1 TDFSARPFNWSS
13 SEEISGRASRETAS
27 AALRRSVACRSRL
40 ASSITASISDFDDE
54 SSGTAGSMLDIT
66 GSVRRLPSAGA
77 VGDGVGHGL
86 SAGAAAG
93 VAAMGGKGTAAKPSG
108 KGNQSEGGKA
118 MPQKF
123 PETSSSTPT

>member
-1 TDFSARPFNWSS
+1 MKQIERTGLERDRLGGALAECRLQILFGLFDQLPRSADL
-13 SEEISGRASRETAS
+13 E
-27 AALRRSVACRSRL
+27 
-40 ASSITASISDFDDE
+40 DE
-54 SSGTAGSMLDIT
+54 SSGTAGSMAGIA
-66 GSVRRLPSAGA
+66 GSVRRLPSAGV

-86 SAGAAAG
+86 SGGAAG
-93 VAAMGGKGTAAKPSG
+93 GIAAMGGKGTAAKPSG